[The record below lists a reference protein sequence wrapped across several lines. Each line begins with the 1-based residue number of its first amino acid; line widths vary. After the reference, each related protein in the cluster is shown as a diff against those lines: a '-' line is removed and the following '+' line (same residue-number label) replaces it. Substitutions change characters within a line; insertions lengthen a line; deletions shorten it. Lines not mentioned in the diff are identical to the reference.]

1 MSDVIVYTKTL
12 SFCGECEKTKN
23 LLDELGVEYSTV
35 SIEETEGAL
44 AQLKAAGF
52 RSAPV
57 VFTPNGAWGGHKED
71 KLRELVA

>member
-12 SFCGECEKTKN
+12 SFCGECEKTKS

-57 VFTPNGAWGGHKED
+57 VLTPNGAWGGHKED